1 MPNWNTCQNGF
12 ILPYHMSW
20 SRDKGAHRCP
30 VAWFNPLSSHDHTHI
45 EQEVY
50 LCIYIT
56 CWSVCDCDQDFW
68 LARLCLID
76 QCLQSSWLLDL
87 QWFKGQNEI
96 GSYAFY
102 HPLIDLC
109 RLKVTLIGSPWSLNR
124 LSRTTDHLI
133 LVTSTSTG
141 RDLDKVTVWRETF
154 EGENFCDL
162 ARNKILVEKTFTD
175 CSLVSLLND
184 ANFTEK
190 TFTNSYKTAKVF
202 SRKFDVCYNGRES

>member
-12 ILPYHMSW
+12 ILPDHMSW
-20 SRDKGAHRCP
+20 SRDKGAHCCP
-30 VAWFNPLSSHDHTHI
+30 VAWFNPFSSHDHTHF

-96 GSYAFY
+96 GSYAFFGIN

-109 RLKVTLIGSPWSLNR
+109 RLEVTLIGSPWSLNR
-124 LSRTTDHLI
+124 LLRTLI
-133 LVTSTSTG
+133 SLDSG
-141 RDLDKVTVWRETF
+141 HKHFNRDLGKVTV
-154 EGENFCDL
+154 
-162 ARNKILVEKTFTD
+162 
-175 CSLVSLLND
+175 
-184 ANFTEK
+184 
-190 TFTNSYKTAKVF
+190 
-202 SRKFDVCYNGRES
+202 